1 MEKKALAIVFALQQF
16 APYIEGNGVTTVRT
30 DNQPICALLKKQNL
44 PPRLQRFQ
52 LAIQSYNID
61 LHHQSGDS
69 NKMCDFLSRY
79 PVANPGNEDLVA
91 LLIADIE
98 AQKIDEEAEPEDNEK
113 ETPQVSLDEIRE
125 EQLKIPEYKKLIDA
139 LEAKIPEAVANFE
152 LVDGTLR
159 VKAESDA
166 DEPRLVIPYAL
177 RQRIIEQVHTSPL
190 MNAHIGA
197 EKTFEKLKR
206 RVFWEAMKTDVRK
219 VVTSCEICQ
228 KRKLSNQQKHHGP
241 MMIPSEAKQPNEK
254 LHIDLLGPLS
264 PSRKGNAHV
273 LVCVDA
279 FSKYVTAVALP
290 NTVAEALVNEV
301 FLIHSIP
308 EELISDNSA
317 QFTSALWEELVQ
329 LIGTKHI
336 RTTPYHPKANGN
348 CERVNLPLVDMIAST
363 AKKCPDEWD
372 KQLKFITFALNT
384 SVHRVTKETPFF
396 LTFGRDAR
404 LPIDADWKLQQ
415 KDWLQGSEYKTIL
428 ARRLQA
434 AWDTVREN
442 IAQNREADKAYYD
455 AKHKTKE
462 KPIDVGDL
470 VLIQIPTRKSKLED
484 RWKGSYRVVQVFRPN
499 LVLADLKTSKT
510 IRIHADR
517 IKRFQ
522 EAAMLPLRDHGA
534 AIDWSMRGEE
544 ERLTDTEDGE
554 THFVNVI
561 KKDRLCHL
569 IQQPNLRKP
578 LAKFLAEASEMAKKL
593 IHKDISLEDIVSFLN
608 VLVTTELDYFKDGK
622 SPTTSDTYINA
633 KNLLTAI
640 PVNAAEK
647 GEKHTDTEDD
657 ERPDDSLWQVN
668 DLQIN
673 DLDDAT
679 HADETQEQTKDDA

>member
-139 LEAKIPEAVANFE
+139 
-152 LVDGTLR
+152 
-159 VKAESDA
+159 
-166 DEPRLVIPYAL
+166 
-177 RQRIIEQVHTSPL
+177 
-190 MNAHIGA
+190 
-197 EKTFEKLKR
+197 
-206 RVFWEAMKTDVRK
+206 
-219 VVTSCEICQ
+219 
-228 KRKLSNQQKHHGP
+228 
-241 MMIPSEAKQPNEK
+241 
-254 LHIDLLGPLS
+254 
-264 PSRKGNAHV
+264 
-273 LVCVDA
+273 
-279 FSKYVTAVALP
+279 
-290 NTVAEALVNEV
+290 
-301 FLIHSIP
+301 
-308 EELISDNSA
+308 
-317 QFTSALWEELVQ
+317 
-329 LIGTKHI
+329 
-336 RTTPYHPKANGN
+336 
-348 CERVNLPLVDMIAST
+348 
-363 AKKCPDEWD
+363 
-372 KQLKFITFALNT
+372 
-384 SVHRVTKETPFF
+384 
-396 LTFGRDAR
+396 
-404 LPIDADWKLQQ
+404 
-415 KDWLQGSEYKTIL
+415 
-428 ARRLQA
+428 
-434 AWDTVREN
+434 
-442 IAQNREADKAYYD
+442 
-455 AKHKTKE
+455 
-462 KPIDVGDL
+462 
-470 VLIQIPTRKSKLED
+470 
-484 RWKGSYRVVQVFRPN
+484 
-499 LVLADLKTSKT
+499 
-510 IRIHADR
+510 

>member
-166 DEPRLVIPYAL
+166 DEPRLVIP
-177 RQRIIEQVHTSPL
+177 
-190 MNAHIGA
+190 
-197 EKTFEKLKR
+197 
-206 RVFWEAMKTDVRK
+206 
-219 VVTSCEICQ
+219 
-228 KRKLSNQQKHHGP
+228 
-241 MMIPSEAKQPNEK
+241 
-254 LHIDLLGPLS
+254 
-264 PSRKGNAHV
+264 
-273 LVCVDA
+273 
-279 FSKYVTAVALP
+279 
-290 NTVAEALVNEV
+290 
-301 FLIHSIP
+301 
-308 EELISDNSA
+308 
-317 QFTSALWEELVQ
+317 
-329 LIGTKHI
+329 
-336 RTTPYHPKANGN
+336 
-348 CERVNLPLVDMIAST
+348 
-363 AKKCPDEWD
+363 
-372 KQLKFITFALNT
+372 
-384 SVHRVTKETPFF
+384 
-396 LTFGRDAR
+396 
-404 LPIDADWKLQQ
+404 
-415 KDWLQGSEYKTIL
+415 
-428 ARRLQA
+428 
-434 AWDTVREN
+434 
-442 IAQNREADKAYYD
+442 
-455 AKHKTKE
+455 
-462 KPIDVGDL
+462 
-470 VLIQIPTRKSKLED
+470 
-484 RWKGSYRVVQVFRPN
+484 
-499 LVLADLKTSKT
+499 
-510 IRIHADR
+510 

>member
-152 LVDGTLR
+152 L
-159 VKAESDA
+159 
-166 DEPRLVIPYAL
+166 
-177 RQRIIEQVHTSPL
+177 
-190 MNAHIGA
+190 
-197 EKTFEKLKR
+197 
-206 RVFWEAMKTDVRK
+206 
-219 VVTSCEICQ
+219 
-228 KRKLSNQQKHHGP
+228 
-241 MMIPSEAKQPNEK
+241 
-254 LHIDLLGPLS
+254 
-264 PSRKGNAHV
+264 
-273 LVCVDA
+273 
-279 FSKYVTAVALP
+279 
-290 NTVAEALVNEV
+290 
-301 FLIHSIP
+301 
-308 EELISDNSA
+308 
-317 QFTSALWEELVQ
+317 
-329 LIGTKHI
+329 
-336 RTTPYHPKANGN
+336 
-348 CERVNLPLVDMIAST
+348 
-363 AKKCPDEWD
+363 
-372 KQLKFITFALNT
+372 
-384 SVHRVTKETPFF
+384 
-396 LTFGRDAR
+396 
-404 LPIDADWKLQQ
+404 
-415 KDWLQGSEYKTIL
+415 
-428 ARRLQA
+428 
-434 AWDTVREN
+434 
-442 IAQNREADKAYYD
+442 
-455 AKHKTKE
+455 
-462 KPIDVGDL
+462 
-470 VLIQIPTRKSKLED
+470 
-484 RWKGSYRVVQVFRPN
+484 
-499 LVLADLKTSKT
+499 
-510 IRIHADR
+510 
-517 IKRFQ
+517 
-522 EAAMLPLRDHGA
+522 
-534 AIDWSMRGEE
+534 
-544 ERLTDTEDGE
+544 
-554 THFVNVI
+554 
-561 KKDRLCHL
+561 KDRLCHL